1 MLLTPPELRCAA
13 CASAVFDPPKRML
26 FVVAMSFD
34 AASFAASASPSPG
47 PSRIFIFW
55 TLNGTSPTFWRLR
68 REPAPV
74 DQVVRRCAHPEL
86 RGLDF
91 LRRAL
96 RRVFPRLQELRSILD
111 ARPAERV
118 DARLERLWNGHV

>member
-13 CASAVFDPPKRML
+13 CASAVFEPPKRML

-34 AASFAASASPSPG
+34 AASFAASASPLALPEQDVHFLDVERDFADVLAIARG
-47 PSRIFIFW
+47 
-55 TLNGTSPTFWRLR
+55 
-68 REPAPV
+68 EAAPV
-74 DQVVRRCAHPEL
+74 DQIVRCGAHPEL

-96 RRVFPRLQELRSILD
+96 RRVFPRL
-111 ARPAERV
+111 
-118 DARLERLWNGHV
+118 